1 VIPLKIISIYLLAD
15 FGNDLMVSTMTKQ
28 QRIILPGGGA
38 YHAVSRVVDRNFVFG
53 PIEKEVFR
61 SMIRRLESFLEVRV
75 LTYCLMSNHFHLLLE
90 VPDPESI
97 APLSA
102 DSLRKKLAQL
112 YQGEALAQAI
122 DELDRAVADAE
133 CSTGSDT
140 WLLEILERY
149 QARMGDLSVFC
160 KELKARFT
168 LWYNARNSRS
178 GTLWEGRFKSVVVEG
193 DEHALMTMAAYIE
206 LNPVR
211 AGIVDDPKDYR
222 WCGYAEAVAGGKLAR
237 RNLSRMHAR
246 TRAWDGRT
254 ANWREVGPAYRLH
267 LFGHGVRREGDPR
280 IGNSDA
286 RQGIDEQRVEQV
298 IADEKG
304 RLPVHVLM
312 RCRVRYFCDGT
323 VFGRAKFV
331 DAVFKQFRERFSDR
345 RQSGARAMRG
355 ADWGGLTTARNLRK
369 DVIGHHRT

>member
-1 VIPLKIISIYLLAD
+1 
-15 FGNDLMVSTMTKQ
+15 MVDYWVMKMVKQ
-28 QRIILPGGGA
+28 QRIILPRGGV
-38 YHAVSRVVDRNFVFG
+38 YHTVSRVVDKNFVYG
-53 PIEKEVFR
+53 PAEKEVFR
-61 SMIRRLESFLEVRV
+61 SMIRRLEAFLEIRV

-97 APLSA
+97 VPLNGE
-102 DSLRKKLAQL
+102 SLRKKLAQL
-112 YQGEALAQAI
+112 YQGEALTLAI
-122 DELDRAVADAE
+122 DELDQAIAHADS
-133 CSTGSDT
+133 STGSQT
-140 WLLEILERY
+140 WLSEILRRY

-168 LWYNARNSRS
+168 LWYNARNDRS

-237 RNLSRMHAR
+237 RRLSRMHAR
-246 TRAWDGRT
+246 TRAWDGRS
-254 ANWREVGPAYRLH
+254 ADWREVGPAYRIH
-267 LFGHGVRREGDPR
+267 LFGHGERRSGDPR
-280 IGNSDA
+280 SGNVGA
-286 RQGIDEQRVEQV
+286 RAGIDPQQVERV

-304 RLPVHVLM
+304 RLPAHVLM
-312 RCRVRYFCDGT
+312 RSRVRYFCDGT
-323 VFGRAKFV
+323 VFGRAEFV
-331 DAVFKQFRERFSDR
+331 DGVFEQFRDCFSER
-345 RQSGARAMRG
+345 RQSGARVMRG

-369 DVIGHHRT
+369 DVIGHERT